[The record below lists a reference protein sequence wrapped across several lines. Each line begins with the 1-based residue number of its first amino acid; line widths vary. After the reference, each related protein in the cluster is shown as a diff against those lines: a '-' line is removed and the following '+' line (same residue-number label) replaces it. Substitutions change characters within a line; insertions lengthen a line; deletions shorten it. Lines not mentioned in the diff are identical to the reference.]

1 MAGEQEHAAGTGGQ
15 SGCEHLLHCFFTEV
29 QEEQQRDTHRSS
41 LHFRI
46 LFDLPHHQL
55 HAGSGVLAG
64 VVSFHWGH
72 KHRPGTDPLLPVQH
86 STAQHSEFP
95 RQSQLLPGPCSPSH
109 TWEHPEPRPGI

>member
-29 QEEQQRDTHRSS
+29 QEDSRETRTGHRFTFASS
-41 LHFRI
+41 LIFHTI
-46 LFDLPHHQL
+46 SSMQALASSLESCPSTGDTNTGLALTLCCLF
-55 HAGSGVLAG
+55 
-64 VVSFHWGH
+64 
-72 KHRPGTDPLLPVQH
+72 

>member
-15 SGCEHLLHCFFTEV
+15 SGCGHLLHCFFTEV

-64 VVSFHWGH
+64 VVSFHIVLDDAFEVVGH
-72 KHRPGTDPLLPVQH
+72 QRAQGPLVGQPQAVGEH
-86 STAQHSEFP
+86 DGCVHHGAVD
-95 RQSQLLPGPCSPSH
+95 QL
-109 TWEHPEPRPGI
+109 